1 VTAFTIDHQCP
12 QCGAPAS
19 LEETDRLF
27 ACPFC
32 RVKSFLLTRDYF
44 RYVLPA
50 KARPGRELVY
60 LPYWRFKGILLF
72 SLAAGNVHK
81 FVDVSH
87 EAAGIA
93 SAPPTL
99 GLRAQTVKL
108 KFVSPDMEGGF
119 IAPVRS
125 YAETFT
131 LFQKQFSRGLG
142 KPILYFAHIGESMG
156 LLYSPFYVEDRL
168 YDALLETPAS
178 RLPVSSDDLNF
189 KGAKPDWKICFAAAL
204 CPDCGWDLEGAR
216 DALVL
221 HCRNCQSSWYPSS
234 ERLTRVGSDGMAD
247 PDDAS
252 LHLPFWQ
259 ITCRISGIDLRSY
272 ADLVRLANLP
282 KIVEESAETREF
294 RFWAPAFKLRAQAY
308 LRVAESLTL
317 TQIQDSLIPALPPG
331 RHHPVT
337 LPVEE
342 ACESLKVVLAG
353 FMRPRKHVAELLP
366 LIRIDPTHFRLA
378 YLPFQENHLDYIQ
391 PRIQIAINKNLLTL
405 SRNL

>member
-1 VTAFTIDHQCP
+1 MTAFTIEHQCP

-50 KARPGRELVY
+50 KSQPGNELVY

-81 FVDVSH
+81 FGDVSH
-87 EAAGIA
+87 GAAGIEGV
-93 SAPPTL
+93 PPSL
-99 GLRAQTVKL
+99 GLRAQAMKL
-108 KFVSPDMEGGF
+108 KFVSPDTEGRF

-125 YAETFT
+125 RAETFT
-131 LFQKQFSRGLG
+131 LFQKRFSRGLP
-142 KPILYFAHIGESMG
+142 KPILYFAHLGESMG
-156 LLYSPFYVEDRL
+156 LLYSPFYVKDKL
-168 YDALLETPAS
+168 YDAVLDTPVS
-178 RLPVSSDDLNF
+178 RLPSSFDGRDF
-189 KGAKPDWKICFAAAL
+189 KGGKPDWSIGFAAAL

-234 ERLTRVGSDGMAD
+234 ERLTRVGADLMSGSEDG
-247 PDDAS
+247 S

-259 ITCRISGIDLRSY
+259 ITCKISGIDLRTY
-272 ADLVRLANLP
+272 TDLVQLANLP
-282 KIVEESAETREF
+282 KVVNRSAQTRELH
-294 RFWAPAFKLRAQAY
+294 FWAPAFKLRAQAY
-308 LRVAESLTL
+308 LRLSESLTL
-317 TQIQDSLIPALPPG
+317 NQIQDGLTPGLPPG
-331 RHHPVT
+331 RHYPVT

-342 ACESLKVVLAG
+342 ACESLKVVIAG
-353 FMRPRKHVAELLP
+353 FMKPRRLVAEVLP
-366 LIRIDPTHFRLA
+366 LISIDPTHFRLA
-378 YLPFQENHLDYIQ
+378 YLPFQENQHDYIQ
-391 PRIQIAINKNLLTL
+391 LRIPIAVNKNLLNL
-405 SRNL
+405 SSNL